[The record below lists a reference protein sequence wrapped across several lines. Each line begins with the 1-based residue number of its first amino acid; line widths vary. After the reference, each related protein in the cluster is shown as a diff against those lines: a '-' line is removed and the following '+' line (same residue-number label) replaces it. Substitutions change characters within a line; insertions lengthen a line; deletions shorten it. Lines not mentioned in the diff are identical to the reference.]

1 TYKKIGL
8 LQHVSETLLYINSR
22 NPTFDKEL
30 EPYTRPPYNIKLM
43 GDSKN
48 YGILNALNWLAGNA
62 TNKHLLFLEKDFQL
76 VESYACAREQ
86 ILTGIHL
93 VKTGTAHVIKY
104 RSRYNP
110 GRPNW
115 ADILFRG
122 KEERVFRQQPNLLC
136 NFYHWIPNP
145 DQIWPDKFYVCNEDP
160 KFYCT
165 KAEFCNWTNNP

>member
-1 TYKKIGL
+1 MLPPWTAPQSEELSCDRRARENNFKVDPNEKLPVTLGILVYKTMSSLSDTLETYKKIGL

-86 ILTGIHL
+86 ILTGECVSGPL
-93 VKTGTAHVIKY
+93 
-104 RSRYNP
+104 
-110 GRPNW
+110 
-115 ADILFRG
+115 
-122 KEERVFRQQPNLLC
+122 
-136 NFYHWIPNP
+136 
-145 DQIWPDKFYVCNEDP
+145 
-160 KFYCT
+160 
-165 KAEFCNWTNNP
+165 